1 MIISEQ
7 LIKSFV
13 EDYTLRELQQIS
25 SIILHNFDARIILL
39 NNLKQI
45 ITVIS
50 FIKMLFFG
58 I

>member
-25 SIILHNFDARIILL
+25 SIILPGDAKIILL